1 MMNFIDRKINNYR
14 RIISKFLL
22 DLSEKENSK
31 FINFLSKNKI
41 LHRVLFNLKEIRKG
55 QRKKSLRDLE
65 KKKIGNGKSLLN
77 DLPFIDINFCS
88 IDGTTLIINSEHIQG
103 GD

>member
-41 LHRVLFNLKEIRKG
+41 LHRVLFNLKEIRKR

-65 KKKIGNGKSLLN
+65 EKKIPKNVAVIS
-77 DLPFIDINFCS
+77 DVM
-88 IDGTTLIINSEHIQG
+88 LI
-103 GD
+103 

>member
-31 FINFLSKNKI
+31 FINFLKFDDKYNYM
-41 LHRVLFNLKEIRKG
+41 R
-55 QRKKSLRDLE
+55 
-65 KKKIGNGKSLLN
+65 
-77 DLPFIDINFCS
+77 
-88 IDGTTLIINSEHIQG
+88 
-103 GD
+103 